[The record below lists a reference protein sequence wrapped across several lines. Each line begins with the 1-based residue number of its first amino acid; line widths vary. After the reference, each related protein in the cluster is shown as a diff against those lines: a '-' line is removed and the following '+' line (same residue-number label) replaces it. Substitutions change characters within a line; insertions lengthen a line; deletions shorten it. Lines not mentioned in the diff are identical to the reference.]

1 MNSNGTGYWWA
12 FSSYKP
18 TELLTCSRVAHRGWG
33 GSTLDEGWGFVRLFI
48 IRKA

>member
-33 GSTLDEGWGFVRLFI
+33 GVLSMRDGDLSGYL
-48 IRKA
+48 